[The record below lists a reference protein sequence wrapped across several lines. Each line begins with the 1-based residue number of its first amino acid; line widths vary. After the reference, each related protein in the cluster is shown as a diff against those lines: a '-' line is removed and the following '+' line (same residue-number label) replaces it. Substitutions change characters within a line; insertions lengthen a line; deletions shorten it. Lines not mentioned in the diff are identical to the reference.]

1 LTFHWLLSLVAIVIQ
16 TDRLILR
23 AWQEQDLAP
32 YAAMN
37 ADARVRGFF
46 PDLLTAAESDAE
58 ARRIQQRY
66 TQEGFCLFAAELRV
80 EQVFAGFVGMQTMS
94 FAVPG
99 LSQPA
104 VEIGWR
110 LGATFWGRGLASE
123 GASAVLEHAFEVAGL
138 DRVVAI
144 TVPANLRSLRV
155 MEKIGMRHCPELE
168 FAHPSLAEGSP
179 LRQHVLYMARA
190 QARGRHRLK

>member
-1 LTFHWLLSLVAIVIQ
+1 MAIVIE

-23 AWQEQDLAP
+23 TWEEQDLAP

-37 ADARVRGFF
+37 ADPRVREFF

-58 ARRIQQRY
+58 VRRIQQRY
-66 TQEGFCLFAAELRV
+66 TEQGFCLFAAELRA

-110 LGATFWGRGLASE
+110 LGVPFWGRGLATE
-123 GASAVLEHAFEVAGL
+123 GASAVLDHAFEVVGL

-144 TVPANLRSLRV
+144 TVPANVRSQRV
-155 MEKIGMRHCPELE
+155 MEKIGMRHCPELD
-168 FAHPSLAEGSP
+168 FAHPHLAEGSP
-179 LRQHVLYMARA
+179 LRQHVLYMACA
-190 QARGRHRLK
+190 QGRGRDRLE